1 MSLQIDHSTNKI
13 GVQGQ
18 TLFTLPSTDGVS
30 GQALVTNGT
39 ATLSFANTGKVSV
52 GDNAPTSPSPVN
64 GDLWYNS
71 ANGRLYVYYTD
82 GTTNQ
87 WVDASPESAGAT
99 NIRIIDSIASSFNGS
114 TATFNLTSS
123 SAAVTPVSAQQL
135 LIVVGGIVQIAGTH
149 YTVSGSTITFT
160 AGNIPTSGLTFY
172 GVIYGDA
179 ATLNTVADNAITTGK
194 IQAGAVTASKLTIDG
209 DIIPTADNAYN
220 LGSESFRFANVYT
233 GDLNLSNEGSA
244 NEVDGTWGSYVMQ
257 EGEDALFLINRRT
270 GKRYKFVLEEV

>member
-1 MSLQIDHSTNKI
+1 MSLKIDHSTNKI

-82 GTTNQ
+82 ANTSQ
-87 WVDASPESAGAT
+87 WVDASPDASGVANIRCIDDISSQFNGAT
-99 NIRIIDSIASSFNGS
+99 TAFTLNVGGLGVSPAS
-114 TATFNLTSS
+114 
-123 SAAVTPVSAQQL
+123 PQQL
-135 LIVVGGIVQIAGTH
+135 IIVVGGVLQTPTSG

-160 AGNIPTSGLTFY
+160 SAPPSGTSFS
-172 GVIYGDA
+172 GVLLGA
-179 ATLNTVADNAITTGK
+179 ATTLNTVADDTISTTK

-209 DIIPTADNAYN
+209 DIIPTADNTYD
-220 LGSESFRFANVYT
+220 LGSESFRFANVFT

-244 NEVDGTWGSYVMQ
+244 NDVDGTWGSYTMQ